1 MVVFFY
7 RKRVFHVLCILA
19 VLLLVMI
26 QRTNAPDRTLSQEI
40 MSELAHLK
48 EAAIQKGLEGG
59 SGGDG
64 QEAAQKEGTEK
75 ETEKEIAEPCTV
87 VNPLTNQFYDL
98 RPLSSLG
105 NDGEIQTWNSKG
117 FDYGKNFS
125 IGVCSTPLRQL
136 KALKDSDFVDSHNK
150 SMVGGYYT
158 DRDGQKVSIGE
169 YSTDLKFRG
178 LNMVLEYTNGDQ
190 CEDSPNL
197 SKSTLLTFKCDREMM
212 SKARVNYL
220 GSMNNCSYLFEVRT
234 VHACATANDENDN
247 AIWGIFLL
255 IIFSAAGVYFFA
267 GFMYRMIQKHYEWS
281 VKKEHNV
288 V

>member
-7 RKRVFHVLCILA
+7 RKRVFQILCIVA
-19 VLLLVMI
+19 VVVVVMT
-26 QRTNAPDRTLSQEI
+26 QRKNSSDRTLSQEI
-40 MSELAHLK
+40 MSELTHLK
-48 EAAIQKGLEGG
+48 EATLVETAALQKGLEGDSNG
-59 SGGDG
+59 AE
-64 QEAAQKEGTEK
+64 EAEK
-75 ETEKEIAEPCTV
+75 EVVEPCTV

-98 RPLSSLG
+98 SPLSALG
-105 NDGEIQTWNSKG
+105 NDGEVQTWNSKG

-136 KALKDSDFVDSHNK
+136 KALRESDFVDTHNK

-158 DRDGQKVSIGE
+158 DGEGKKVSIGE

-212 SKARVNYL
+212 SKARVSYL

-234 VHACATANDENDN
+234 VHACATANDKNDS

-255 IIFSAAGVYFFA
+255 VLFSAAGVYFFA
-267 GFMYRMIQKHYEWS
+267 GFMYRMIQKHYERS
-281 VKKEHNV
+281 VKKEHDV